1 MLMISESN
9 TAMVQNSWL
18 VKIKRKLLLHSRSLT
33 LIGGSFGISAWTM
46 LRFFVKPSTFDLVGQ
61 QLLAGQWIKGF
72 HSGATVGPTNY
83 ILKMLFVYI
92 PFGWLHISPRL
103 GLVLMTLII
112 DIATYIL
119 LVLVL
124 EKIVLQFFKNL
135 SVVFYL
141 SCLWLALMAGS
152 MYWIQFANSRN
163 IEIVGGLLVVLM
175 GFGYIKSSSIYRL
188 IAITTLSSLVLFADP
203 LQLYMTIVPFLL
215 YEFIVIL
222 TSKFNKKNL
231 TKWLG
236 LVVALMLGFVG
247 SKLLTLIAQKIWNV
261 NFIALTFHR
270 NGFNIL
276 ATITRSLEP
285 AVKQMARLYVGGYE
299 YGRYVEALNLTFVSI
314 IVIIGLYYM
323 FKKLL
328 PIKLTIFVLTFWVC
342 DLAFY
347 ILSGQALQNQTS
359 RYLIMTIPIFVI
371 LLTGILF
378 INNKLRIKLV
388 ISTIIIILI
397 NSLTIVSVLTSN
409 WNPSFT
415 KDSHISSVTGFIT
428 TNKYPF
434 AYASMDDALPA
445 DYYSNSQVK
454 ILPLSCNNG
463 ILAPSYLFFDEGYYK
478 ATSDLKTVT
487 IPLILDG
494 NQISNTPSV
503 CSLASIK
510 SEIGQWQSVK
520 YLSDGSMVLIFNHNQ
535 IKSFR

>member
-1 MLMISESN
+1 MLMISKSN
-9 TAMVQNSWL
+9 TTMVQNSWI
-18 VKIKRKLLLHSRSLT
+18 VKIKKTLLLHSRSLT
-33 LIGGSFGISAWTM
+33 LIGGSFGISAWAM

-61 QLLAGQWIKGF
+61 QLLASQWIRGF
-72 HSGATVGPTNY
+72 HSGATLGPTNY

-124 EKIVLQFFKNL
+124 EKIVLQFFKNI

-152 MYWIQFANSRN
+152 MYWIQFVNSRN

-175 GFGYIKSSSIYRL
+175 GFGYIKLSSIYRL
-188 IAITTLSSLVLFADP
+188 IAITMLSCLVLFADP
-203 LQLYMTIVPFLL
+203 LQLYMTLIPFLL
-215 YEFIVIL
+215 YEFIIIL
-222 TSKFNKKNL
+222 TSKYNKQNL

-236 LVVALMLGFVG
+236 LVVALMLGFMG
-247 SKLLTLIAQKIWNV
+247 SKLLAYIAQKIWNV
-261 NFIALTFHR
+261 NFIALTTHR

-276 ATITRSLEP
+276 ATVTRSLVP

-299 YGRYVEALNLTFVSI
+299 YGRYVEALNLIFVSI

-328 PIKLTIFVLTFWVC
+328 PIKLTIFVLTFWLC

-371 LLTGILF
+371 LLTGVLS

-397 NSLTIVSVLTSN
+397 NSLTLVSALASN

-415 KDSHISSVTGFIT
+415 KDSPISSVIGYIT

-434 AYASMDDALPA
+434 AYASMDDALPT

-463 ILAPSYLFFDEGYYK
+463 TLSPSYLFFDKGYYK
-478 ATSDLKTVT
+478 ATADLKTVT
-487 IPLILDG
+487 VPLILDS
-494 NQISNTPSV
+494 NQIVNTPSV

-520 YLSDGSMVLIFNHNQ
+520 YLADGSMVLIFNHDQ
-535 IKSFR
+535 IKSFQ

>member
-1 MLMISESN
+1 MISESN

-33 LIGGSFGISAWTM
+33 LIGGSFGISAWAM

-61 QLLAGQWIKGF
+61 QLLASQWIRGF
-72 HSGATVGPTNY
+72 HSGATLGPTNY

-112 DIATYIL
+112 DIATYVL

-152 MYWIQFANSRN
+152 MYWIQFVNSRN

-175 GFGYIKSSSIYRL
+175 GFGYIKLSSIYRL
-188 IAITTLSSLVLFADP
+188 IAITMLSCLVLFADP
-203 LQLYMTIVPFLL
+203 LQLYMTLIPFLL
-215 YEFIVIL
+215 YEFIIIL
-222 TSKFNKKNL
+222 TSKYNKQNL

-236 LVVALMLGFVG
+236 LVVALMLGFMG
-247 SKLLTLIAQKIWNV
+247 SKLLACIAQKIWNV
-261 NFIALTFHR
+261 NFIALTTHR

-276 ATITRSLEP
+276 ATVTRSLVP

-299 YGRYVEALNLTFVSI
+299 YGRYVEALNLIFVSI

-328 PIKLTIFVLTFWVC
+328 PIKLTIFVLTFWLC

-359 RYLIMTIPIFVI
+359 RYLIMTISIFVI
-371 LLTGILF
+371 LLTGILS

-397 NSLTIVSVLTSN
+397 NSLTLISALTSN
-409 WNPSFT
+409 WDPSFT
-415 KDSHISSVTGFIT
+415 KDSHISSVISFIT

-434 AYASMDDALPA
+434 AYASMDDALPT

-463 ILAPSYLFFDEGYYK
+463 TLSSSYLFFDKGYYK
-478 ATSDLKTVT
+478 ATADLKTVT
-487 IPLILDG
+487 VPLILDS
-494 NQISNTPSV
+494 NQIVNTPSV
-503 CSLASIK
+503 CSLVSIK

-520 YLSDGSMVLIFNHNQ
+520 YLADGSMVLIFNHDQ